1 MRRKKDRRRIST
13 ALALAVLGLACLGIF
28 SCSSDEYM
36 KVRLDIPGRPVVD
49 LAAYDEF
56 ILTNFLVRDNVKDFD
71 ITGELR
77 DYFSEELET
86 GLEKPV
92 ELLETFTPS
101 EDTLKP
107 DASWAELSDPS
118 KKGIIITGAVS
129 YSQEV
134 RKALLSQDKR
144 KFEDPFPNET
154 KLAQRNFFS
163 LSLDVHMIDARTG
176 KTLYKRT
183 FKETKADK
191 NPNQTAPFAFF
202 QLIQRVK
209 EKLFDELLGQTR
221 LQERYLIHK

>member
-1 MRRKKDRRRIST
+1 MRRKRNSRKIST
-13 ALALAVLGLACLGIF
+13 SLALAILGFAFLGLV
-28 SCSSDEYM
+28 SCSSEEYM
-36 KVRLDIPGRPVVD
+36 KVQLDIPGRSVVD
-49 LAAYDEF
+49 LDSYEKF
-56 ILTNFLVRDNVKDFD
+56 ILTNFLIRENVKDFD
-71 ITGELR
+71 ITGALR
-77 DYFSEELET
+77 DYFGAELET

-92 ELLETFTPS
+92 ELNETFTPS
-101 EDTLKP
+101 EEALKP
-107 DASWAELSDPS
+107 DAPWTELSDPS
-118 KKGIIITGAVS
+118 SNGIIVTGAVS

-154 KLAQRNFFS
+154 KLTQRNFFS
-163 LSLDVHMIDARTG
+163 LNLDIHLIDSRTG

-183 FKETKADK
+183 FKETKSDR

-209 EKLFDELLGQTR
+209 DKLFDELLGKTR